1 MFPDISH
8 GLAQIF
14 DQAVTDALR
23 VCRRAT
29 YMGQGDHAAIFRN
42 EHGLDPGGADVIGQ
56 ETTQILCLSERVEG
70 ASQGKLLPFPA
81 GF

>member
-1 MFPDISH
+1 
-8 GLAQIF
+8 
-14 DQAVTDALR
+14 
-23 VCRRAT
+23 
-29 YMGQGDHAAIFRN
+29 MGQGDHAAIFRN